1 VARSSRR
8 RAGGRAPQADTLRTG
23 LTAVKRAHRRRG
35 IAFALKIRA
44 LEFAV
49 AQGFKRV
56 QTDNESN
63 NVGILAIN
71 VALGF
76 VRYPAWVHYV
86 KAFSR

>member
-1 VARSSRR
+1 MW
-8 RAGGRAPQADTLRTG
+8 RAPEPDGLRTG

-56 QTDNESN
+56 QTDNEAN
-63 NVGILAIN
+63 NRGMLAIN
-71 VALGF
+71 IELGF
-76 VRYPAWVHYV
+76 VKYPAWVHYV
-86 KAFSR
+86 KSFAR